1 MPAGR
6 PTDYTQETA
15 DIICER
21 LADGESL
28 RTICDDEDMPA
39 RSTVF
44 RWLSLHKEFSDQ
56 YARAKEVQAEVL
68 ADELISIA
76 DDGRNDWMERKDA
89 DGENIGWREN
99 GEALRRSALRIDT
112 RKWVAA
118 KLLPKKYGEKIAVGG
133 SKDMDPIETKDTNA
147 SDRDLAKAIALVLAR
162 GINDAG

>member
-28 RTICDDEDMPA
+28 RTICDDADMPA

-76 DDGRNDWMERKDA
+76 DDGRNDWMERKNE

-147 SDRDLAKAIALVLAR
+147 SDRDLAKAIALVLSR